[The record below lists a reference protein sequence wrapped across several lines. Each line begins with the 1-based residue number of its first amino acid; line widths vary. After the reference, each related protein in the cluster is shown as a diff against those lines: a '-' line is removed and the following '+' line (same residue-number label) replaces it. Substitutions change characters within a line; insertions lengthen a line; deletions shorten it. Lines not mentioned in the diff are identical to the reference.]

1 MNDLFRNTL
10 TPLQWGLLSAVP
22 LAILALY
29 FLKLK
34 RQPLEVPS
42 TYLWRKTIEDLHV
55 NSLWQRLRKSLLLF
69 LQLLIV
75 ALAIFSLLRP
85 GWEGTKLEGQKFVF
99 LIDNSASMSARD
111 VDSATRLDAAKQ
123 QIAALIDQMDS
134 GMTAMIVSFADGPR
148 VVQEF
153 TDDTRLLRERLAT
166 IEPTHRSTD
175 AGEAL
180 KLVAEMANSSGT
192 LNPND
197 SPASDEEAIASEP
210 VTAYIFSD
218 GRFSDVDDVRLGRLI
233 PVYVPIGTKNAHNVA
248 VTAFSTRRNESRP
261 EERQAFVQVTNFTD
275 EPAKVV
281 AEVLLSGEFLDAK
294 EIEVPAGDSTGATF
308 PLADAPAGSLEV
320 RLSGSGLAQDTL
332 SSDNRGYAALN
343 DAPPGRVLVVTPG
356 SVALETALGTERAK
370 RLATI
375 ELAKP
380 AALKEN
386 DHQQRAESGAYS
398 LIIYDQCAPEKMPR
412 ASTLFIGTVPPL
424 DAWTVGAPSDDKA
437 PVSDPS
443 DEGTVSLPQIIDWNR
458 AHPLLANVELG
469 NIDILESDRL
479 TIPKGGTSLID
490 STGGTIFAIAPRDGF
505 EDAVL
510 GFPIVAASEGGPAI
524 NTNWPRRH
532 SFPTFWL
539 NVLEYFA
546 GQADDLA
553 SPNSAPGQ
561 PVELQTTATTNAATI
576 ITPGGERHEL
586 KRQALEPFQF
596 HQTEQP
602 GVYEVMEQDQVTSRF
617 AVNLFDRQESDV
629 RLRPSSDR
637 DAPDG
642 TQGLRIGDSSVP
654 AEGLTPARR
663 ELWRPL
669 LLAALFVLL
678 FEWYI
683 YNRRVYV

>member
-10 TPLQWGLLSAVP
+10 SPVQWGLLAAVP

-42 TYLWRKTIEDLHV
+42 TYLWRKAIEDLHV
-55 NSLWQRLRKSLLLF
+55 NSLWQRLRRSLLLF
-69 LQLLIV
+69 LQLLV
-75 ALAIFSLLRP
+75 VMLAIFALLRP

-99 LIDNSASMSARD
+99 LVDNSASMSARD
-111 VDSATRLDAAKQ
+111 VNGAPRLDAAKEQ
-123 QIAALIDQMDS
+123 VAALIDQMDA

-166 IEPTHRSTD
+166 IEPTYRGTELR
-175 AGEAL
+175 EAL
-180 KLVAEMANSSGT
+180 KLAAGLANAGAPSTRGEEMPS
-192 LNPND
+192 
-197 SPASDEEAIASEP
+197 SDETAAADP
-210 VTAYIFSD
+210 VTAYIYSD
-218 GRFSDVDDVRLGRLI
+218 GRFADVKDFRLGRLEPI
-233 PVYVPIGTKNAHNVA
+233 YVPIGTKDARNVA
-248 VTAFSTRRNESRP
+248 ITAFSTRRSEIRP

-275 EPAKVV
+275 ERVKMV

-294 EIEVPAGDSTGATF
+294 ELEVPPGDSAGATF
-308 PLADAPAGSLEV
+308 PLADAPAGALEV
-320 RLSGSGLAQDTL
+320 RLSGDGLAGDVL
-332 SSDNRGYAALN
+332 ASDNRAYAALN

-356 SVALETALGTERAK
+356 NVALETALATERAK
-370 RLATI
+370 RLTTF
-375 ELAKP
+375 EFAKP
-380 AALKEN
+380 EVLKQKV
-386 DHQQRAESGAYS
+386 HQQLAESGAYS
-398 LIIYDQCAPEKMPR
+398 LIIYDQCAPEKVPR
-412 ASTLFIGTVPPL
+412 ANTLFVGTIPPL
-424 DAWTVGAPSDDKA
+424 AGWKAETTKESEAPA
-437 PVSDPS
+437 TETAAAEV
-443 DEGTVSLPQIIDWNR
+443 VSLPQIIDWNR

-469 NIDILESDRL
+469 NIDILKSNRVP
-479 TIPKGGTSLID
+479 IPQGGISLID
-490 STGGTIFAIAPRDGF
+490 STGGTIFAIAPRDSF

-510 GFPIVAASEGGPAI
+510 GFPIVSAGDGGQAI

-539 NVLEYFA
+539 NVLEYFV

-553 SPNSAPGQ
+553 SPNSVPGQ
-561 PVELQTTATTNAATI
+561 PVELKTMSLANATTVVA
-576 ITPGGERHEL
+576 PSGELHEL

-602 GVYEVMEQDQVTSRF
+602 GVYGVVEQDQVTNRF

-629 RLRPSSDR
+629 RLKPSANSEAEGSTR
-637 DAPDG
+637 
-642 TQGLRIGDSSVP
+642 GLRIGETTVP

-669 LLAALFVLL
+669 LVAALLALL
-678 FEWYI
+678 VEWYI

>member
-10 TPLQWGLLSAVP
+10 SPLQWGLLAVVP

-34 RQPLEVPS
+34 RMPLEVPS
-42 TYLWRKTIEDLHV
+42 TYLWRKAIEDLHV

-75 ALAIFSLLRP
+75 ALAIFALLRP

-111 VDSATRLDAAKQ
+111 VEGNSRLDAAKRQ
-123 QIAALIDQMDS
+123 VEALIDQMDS

-166 IEPTHRSTD
+166 IEPTHRATD
-175 AGEAL
+175 AKEAL
-180 KLVAEMANSSGT
+180 KLASEMANAGTTSARDDAEGSSEI
-192 LNPND
+192 N
-197 SPASDEEAIASEP
+197 ASEP
-210 VTAYIFSD
+210 VTAYIYSD
-218 GRFSDVDDVRLGRLI
+218 GRFADAKDVRLKRLS
-233 PVYVPIGTKNAHNVA
+233 PVYVPVGTKDAQNVA

-261 EERQAFVQVTNFTD
+261 EERQAFVQVTNFSD
-275 EPAKVV
+275 EPAHVV
-281 AEVLLSGEFLDAK
+281 AEVQLSGEFLDAK
-294 EIEVPAGDSTGATF
+294 NLDVPAGDSLGVTF
-308 PLADAPAGSLEV
+308 PLADAPPGSLEV
-320 RLSGSGLAQDTL
+320 RLSGGGLEHDVL
-332 SSDNRGYAALN
+332 VSDNRAYVALN
-343 DAPPGRVLVVTPG
+343 DAPPGTVLVVSPG
-356 SVALETALGTERAK
+356 NVALETALGTERAK

-375 ELAKP
+375 EFAKP
-380 AALKEN
+380 EVLKQK

-398 LIIYDQCAPEKMPR
+398 LIVYDQCTPEKMPR
-412 ASTLFIGTVPPL
+412 ANTLFAGAMPPIAAWAPANA
-424 DAWTVGAPSDDKA
+424 DAAEARAAKL
-437 PVSDPS
+437 
-443 DEGTVSLPQIIDWNR
+443 SLPQIIDWNR

-469 NIDILESDRL
+469 NIDILASERL
-479 TIPKGGTSLID
+479 TVPQGGTSLID

-510 GFPIVAASEGGPAI
+510 GFPIVSVGDGGQAI

-539 NVLEYFA
+539 NVLEYFV
-546 GQADDLA
+546 GQADDQA
-553 SPNSAPGQ
+553 SPNSLPGQ
-561 PVELQTTATTNAATI
+561 PVELRTLTPTNTATVV
-576 ITPGGERHEL
+576 TPDGERHTL
-586 KRQALEPFQF
+586 KREALEPFQF
-596 HQTEQP
+596 HQTEKP
-602 GVYEVMEQDQVTSRF
+602 GVYEVIEHDQVTGRF
-617 AVNLFDRQESDV
+617 AVNLFDREESDV
-629 RLRPSSDR
+629 RLRPSADSESPERTKD
-637 DAPDG
+637 
-642 TQGLRIGDSSVP
+642 LRIGETSVP

-669 LLAALFVLL
+669 LLAALLVLL
-678 FEWYI
+678 VEWYI